1 MVELPIS
8 TKNCIV
14 ERDGNVLIVTL
25 NRPEARNAFTPAM
38 LVGLYRA
45 WRLLDDDDE
54 LYCAIL
60 TARGET
66 FCAGMDLKA
75 GTEGGDAEGQQEIE
89 ALMKEVPNL
98 HWQALLRDQRPTKPL
113 LLAVEGYALA
123 GGTEI
128 LQGTDLRVAAEDA
141 VFGVT
146 EVARGLYPM
155 AGSTIRLR
163 RQIPYCLAAEVLLT
177 GRHVTAQEALDWGL
191 INRVVPRGEALASA
205 REMAAA
211 ICANGPL
218 AVRAVTRSLREHQEH
233 LAEEEAM
240 ARSDELGWPIFATED
255 AREGMKAFKEKR
267 PAVFRGR

>member
-1 MVELPIS
+1 MVGLPSS
-8 TKNCIV
+8 TQRCIV

-25 NRPEARNAFTPAM
+25 NRPEARHAFTPAM

-98 HWQALLRDQRPTKPL
+98 HWQALLRDQRPTTHL
-113 LLAVEGYALA
+113 LVAVGGYALA
-123 GGTEI
+123 GGNESRQATE
-128 LQGTDLRVAAEDA
+128 LRAAAADEDWGLTD
-141 VFGVT
+141 
-146 EVARGLYPM
+146 VARGLYPM

-177 GRHVTAQEALDWGL
+177 GRHVTAQ
-191 INRVVPRGEALASA
+191 
-205 REMAAA
+205 
-211 ICANGPL
+211 
-218 AVRAVTRSLREHQEH
+218 
-233 LAEEEAM
+233 
-240 ARSDELGWPIFATED
+240 
-255 AREGMKAFKEKR
+255 
-267 PAVFRGR
+267 